1 MYNIKKILLGIDGSE
16 GSFKAAGLAAEL
28 ASRLGAKVT
37 LMYVASDKGTVRFSA
52 KPTYTTGEN
61 VLVGDKFD
69 RPRKLMEEK
78 GVQYDTIVELGDP
91 ADMIVETADKGY
103 DTVVVGTRGL
113 SGFQEMVL
121 GSVSQKIV
129 QRSRVPV
136 LIVP

>member
-1 MYNIKKILLGIDGSE
+1 MYDIKKILLGIDGSE
-16 GSFKAAGLAAEL
+16 GSFKAASLATDL
-28 ASRLGAKVT
+28 ASRLGAKIT
-37 LMYVASDKGTVRFSA
+37 LMYVATDKSTVRFSA
-52 KPTYTTGEN
+52 KPTYTAGEN
-61 VLVGDKFD
+61 ILVGDKFD
-69 RPRKLMEEK
+69 QPRKIMEER
-78 GVQYDTIVELGDP
+78 GVQYDTVVELGDP

-103 DTVVVGTRGL
+103 DIVVVGTRGL